1 MRSQLERTIAAMVG
15 IVEDPGAPLPQRT
28 KAGETIRQL
37 IKLRPPKPKRLSQA
51 ARLALKSLNK
61 TGQRQIG

>member
-1 MRSQLERTIAAMVG
+1 MKSQLERTIAAMVG
-15 IVEDPGAPLPQRT
+15 IAEDPGAPISQRT

-37 IKLRPPKPKRLSQA
+37 IKLRPPKPKRLSAA

-61 TGQRQIG
+61 TGQRQQG